1 MIIKATSFDTD
12 GRFDKTRLMDIE
24 VSKEEAKKVALNLA
38 VADCKRLNSGCP
50 YDKGESTY
58 PPFQAFCN
66 FRKGETMYDTAAT
79 FVNYDGELRIV
90 VGYEII
96 SD

>member
-12 GRFDKTRLMDIE
+12 GCFVKTQLLDVE
-24 VSKEEAKKVALNLA
+24 VSKAEAKKVALNLA
-38 VADCKRLNSGCP
+38 VANCKHLNSVCS

>member
-12 GRFDKTRLMDIE
+12 GCFVKTQLFDVE
-24 VSKEEAKKVALNLA
+24 VSRAEAKKVALNLA
-38 VADCKRLNSGCP
+38 VANCKRLNSGCP

-79 FVNYDGELRIV
+79 FVNNDGKLCLV